1 MNAHPLKRAIRLFQI
16 GDDAAVRALGPLAEA
31 EPNGRPKANLMRLIG
46 LAALRAGDA
55 EEAKVWLTRANGL
68 FGEKDIAARAALGG
82 ALLASGAFDEAQV
95 LFRTV
100 LAQAPNAVA
109 AAIGLARALEE
120 LGDSAGALS
129 AWRQAMA
136 GLITLTPAA
145 ADEWMLGLP
154 PNITRLPLQ
163 TMAQAV
169 GSAGDEACAHR
180 LRHRLQTLFP
190 DARTRTQAPPSQAP
204 QALETAGPLG
214 APVRSPDSGHGL
226 MLETANAGAPQDL
239 MEQARQA
246 GREGHT
252 ETARILYRNV
262 GNLVTCAPSPLDD
275 DLAALALDA
284 IAALRSMG
292 DTATAATLLDQMFEH
307 RPNDPAVITQRVL
320 ALRDAGDIKGAL
332 AAIEAARESP
342 GFATNGPLLAV
353 WASLLSG
360 QGRPDDTM
368 AVAEGAITANPK
380 ESEAWRTLAQAH
392 EQAGRLDDALMASH
406 GAVIRNPSFA
416 WGHGLIARLL
426 EQRNQIDPAIARY
439 RLAQAID
446 PGNPDA
452 HLALALALL
461 KRGDWEEG
469 WDAYE
474 WRLPKT
480 GRPAGTFSAP
490 AWNGQAL
497 DGRTLLICH
506 ERQGVAEALM
516 FLRLAPAAGR
526 QAGGSLVLE
535 VDRRMV
541 PLVTRAMPDATVVAA
556 ADPPAPETRTSD
568 IAAQAPFA
576 SLPRLTGP
584 DPAAG
589 VTPAPTIA
597 ADETRVTALRAQY
610 LAMSDTPARLLV
622 GLSWTP
628 LDARKYPD
636 RVAPW
641 SDWAPL
647 FAVPGV
653 RFVSVQPGA
662 VESDLDRLKTELKAD
677 VIRDPVIDTDSA
689 DLDGRAAQV
698 AAMDMVIT
706 IDGLIAHL
714 AGALAV
720 PGIVLLPFTPD
731 WRWGLSGTRS
741 VWHPSLRLARQTM
754 PGDWSGPMRRAALAL
769 GGYRDAAQASRDS
782 A

>member
-1 MNAHPLKRAIRLFQI
+1 MTETKYTETNTASESRSPVGVVGTAGASPMNAHPLKRAIRLFQV
-16 GDDAAVRALGPLAEA
+16 GDDAAVRALGPLVEA

-55 EEAKVWLTRANGL
+55 EEAKAWLTRANSL
-68 FGEKDIAARAALGG
+68 LGEKDIPARVALGG
-82 ALLASGAFDEAQV
+82 ALLASGAFDEARA
-95 LFRTV
+95 LFRDV
-100 LAQAPNAVA
+100 LAQAPNAVG
-109 AAIGLARALEE
+109 AAIGLARTLEE

-145 ADEWMLGLP
+145 RDEWMLGLP
-154 PNITRLPLQ
+154 PAITRQPLL
-163 TMAQAV
+163 TMAKAV
-169 GSAGDEACAHR
+169 GAAGDETSAHR
-180 LRHRLQTLFP
+180 LRQRLQILFP
-190 DARTRTQAPPSQAP
+190 DAQTRDQSPPTDTP
-204 QALETAGPLG
+204 QALETAGSPG
-214 APVRSPDSGHGL
+214 ATVRSPDSNHGL
-226 MLETANAGAPQDL
+226 MLETANASAPQGVMEQDLVEQNL
-239 MEQARQA
+239 MEQDGHADHDHDD
-246 GREGHT
+246 HT
-252 ETARILYRNV
+252 ETAL
-262 GNLVTCAPSPLDD
+262 
-275 DLAALALDA
+275 
-284 IAALRSMG
+284 
-292 DTATAATLLDQMFEH
+292 
-307 RPNDPAVITQRVL
+307 ITERVL
-320 ALRDAGDIKGAL
+320 ALRDTGDIKGAL
-332 AAIEAARESP
+332 AAIEAARETP
-342 GFATNGPLLAV
+342 GFAANGPLLSL
-353 WASLLSG
+353 WASLLSA
-360 QGRPDDTM
+360 QGRPDESIT
-368 AVAEGAITANPK
+368 AAEGAITASPK
-380 ESEAWRTLAQAH
+380 EPEAWCILAQAH
-392 EQAGRLDDALMASH
+392 EKAGRLDDALMASH
-406 GAVIRNPSFA
+406 GAVIRNPGFT
-416 WGHGLIARLL
+416 WGHGLIGRLL

-439 RLAQAID
+439 RLAQAAD
-446 PGNPDA
+446 PDTPDT

-461 KRGDWEEG
+461 KRGNWEEG

-480 GRPAGTFSAP
+480 GRPAETFSVP
-490 AWNGQAL
+490 AWNGQTL
-497 DGRTLLICH
+497 DGRALLISH

-526 QAGGSLVLE
+526 QAGGPLVLE

-541 PLVTRAMPDATVVAA
+541 SLVARAMPDATVVAA
-556 ADPPAPETRTSD
+556 SDPPAPETQVGD
-568 IAAQAPFA
+568 IAAQCPFA

-584 DPAAG
+584 DPTVG

-597 ADETRVTALRAQY
+597 ADETRATALRAQY
-610 LAMSDTPARLLV
+610 LATDDPAPLLV

-628 LDARKYPD
+628 LDARKFPD

-647 FAVPGV
+647 FAVPGI
-653 RFVSVQPGA
+653 RFVSVQPGP
-662 VESDLDRLKTELKAD
+662 VEADLNRLKTELGVD
-677 VIRDPVIDTDSA
+677 VIRDSEIDANAS

-741 VWHPSLRLARQTM
+741 VWHPCLRLARQTT
-754 PGDWSGPMRRAALAL
+754 PGDWSGPMRRAAQALA
-769 GGYRDAAQASRDS
+769 GYRDATLTSRDS